1 MLSYLFRIVSIRLAN
16 EVQAVRGQD
25 LALVPLLAQPH
36 EFVIVGIQA
45 PYSFL
50 FELFQLFLLIWYV
63 HITG

>member
-1 MLSYLFRIVSIRLAN
+1 MISVRFADEVLS
-16 EVQAVRGQD
+16 VRGQD